1 MPKKKL
7 TPKQN
12 KGINRSHTGKPLAE
26 LSEEKLTEGWAGFG
40 GAQTVTPNIYIVS
53 CVFPFA
59 GDDEE

>member
-12 KGINRSHTGKPLAE
+12 KGINRSHTGKPLAD
-26 LSEEKLTEGWAGFG
+26 LSEEKITEGWA
-40 GAQTVTPNIYIVS
+40 ATSMEVTPLNLGFCIGT
-53 CVFPFA
+53 PFA